1 MFFSH
6 FYWPQHRC
14 HLIVYNNAQ
23 KINILKVPT
32 SANWIFTQV
41 VPLTMFK
48 RYANLQLPLFAPF
61 LINGVRPCS
70 VNFEK
75 KTNIEYKT
83 QSKLYPRSTTLII
96 NQFKLLYS
104 LAYIGRGA
112 YVGSPCSPTPSSGS
126 KNRAKWRK
134 NDVNFKK
141 KHKIKR
147 I

>member
-1 MFFSH
+1 MH
-6 FYWPQHRC
+6 K
-14 HLIVYNNAQ
+14 

-32 SANWIFTQV
+32 SANWIFMQV

-104 LAYIGRGA
+104 LAYIGGRMWVAPVPLPPPQG
-112 YVGSPCSPTPSSGS
+112 P
-126 KNRAKWRK
+126 
-134 NDVNFKK
+134 
-141 KHKIKR
+141 KIGQNGEKMK
-147 I
+147 